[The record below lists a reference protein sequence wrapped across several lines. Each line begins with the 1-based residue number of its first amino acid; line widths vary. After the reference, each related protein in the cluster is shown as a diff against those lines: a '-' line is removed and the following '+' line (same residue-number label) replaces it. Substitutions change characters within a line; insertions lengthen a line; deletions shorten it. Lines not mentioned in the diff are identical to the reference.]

1 MDFQVVLTVF
11 SQILILVIIGA
22 IGFLAMKRKWVPE
35 NAGEVVSAVVVRI
48 TAPALIFTSM
58 AVKDFGPDKWRD
70 GTILF
75 VSAFIFI
82 SLAYA
87 ISFFSTKAMKMD
99 QFSASVY
106 QAQSMVGN
114 VIFLSFPLLRILDKE
129 NGILYGMFYNF
140 ANDIF
145 LWTIVILLLNGH
157 HKTGLKSKLTKI
169 LNPNSIAF
177 VLGIIASVFHLG
189 NLVKFNFIVDGT
201 YSIIFESLKGVG
213 ETTFYISMLFLGMI
227 LANIRYEGI
236 VHLIKTKY
244 SVFVYSFVKL
254 LMVPLI
260 ALFVM
265 KTLIPTNGLATSVLV
280 LQLAMPASVTIVAL
294 AAQYKANHEYATEI
308 LSFSTVFSLITLPF
322 LVYLL
327 YLIPH

>member
-1 MDFQVVLTVF
+1 MDVVLTVF
-11 SQILILVIIGA
+11 RQILILVILGA
-22 IGFLAMKRKWVPE
+22 IGFIAMKRKWVPE

-58 AVKDFGPDKWRD
+58 AVKNFGPEKWRD
-70 GTILF
+70 GTILLI
-75 VSAFIFI
+75 SAFIFI
-82 SLAYA
+82 SIAYG
-87 ISFFSTKAMKMD
+87 ISILSTKKMKMN
-99 QFSASVY
+99 QYSASVY
-106 QAQSMVGN
+106 KAQSMVGN
-114 VIFLSFPLLRILDKE
+114 VIFLSFPLLNILDKE

-140 ANDIF
+140 SNDIF

-157 HKTGLKSKLTKI
+157 HKTSLKSKLVKI

-177 VLGIIASVFHLG
+177 VLGIIASQLHLG
-189 NLVKFNFIVDGT
+189 ELVKFNYIVDGV
-201 YSIIFESLKGVG
+201 YSILFDSLKGVG
-213 ETTFYISMLFLGMI
+213 ETTFYISMLFIGMI
-227 LANIRYEGI
+227 LANIKYESI
-236 VHLIKTKY
+236 FHLIKTKY
-244 SVFVYSFVKL
+244 SVFVYSFTKL
-254 LMVPLI
+254 LFVPLL

-265 KTLIPTNGLATSVLV
+265 RIIFPDNGLATSVLV

-294 AAQYKANHEYATEI
+294 SAQYKANHEYATEL